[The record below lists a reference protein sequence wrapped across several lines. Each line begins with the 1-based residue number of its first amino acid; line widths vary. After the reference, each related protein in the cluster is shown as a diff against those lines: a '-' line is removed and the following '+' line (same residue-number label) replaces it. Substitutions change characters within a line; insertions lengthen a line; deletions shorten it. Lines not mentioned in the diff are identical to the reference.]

1 MNRFEKKYRGLSA
14 KLPNSIQV
22 IGYPKTGNTWFR
34 FLVGRYLQSL
44 ARTDELILLE
54 GTAEEA
60 ALLGA
65 IGCPPISVTHG
76 NLKWNT
82 QTAADLTEANSVGPY
97 VVTSQVVLIC
107 RHPLDALLSHYMH
120 NKNQAGAEV
129 RTQYES
135 FDAFIN
141 SPVHGL
147 EKFCRYYSLWAEA
160 LRSALAFLV
169 RYEDL
174 KRDPLGTVTAVLDY
188 LSLPVEPHHLR
199 EAAEFASFDNMKRI
213 EASNAPSFKSSGFR
227 VFATGDKNNPDA
239 FHVRRGL
246 VGGYREHLTQSQIV
260 HYTQFIHERLPEIF
274 RY

>member
-1 MNRFEKKYRGLSA
+1 MNLVKKYRDLSA
-14 KLPNSIQV
+14 NLSIQV

-44 ARTDELILLE
+44 AHADELILLE

-60 ALLGA
+60 ALLDT
-65 IGCPPISVTHG
+65 IGCPPIAVTHG
-76 NLKWNT
+76 NLTWNT
-82 QTAADLTEANSVGPY
+82 QTTADLTEANSVGPY
-97 VVTSQVVLIC
+97 ILNAQVVLIC

-120 NKNQAGAEV
+120 NKNQAGAEA

-160 LRSALAFLV
+160 LRSGQAFLA

-174 KRDPLGTVTAVLDY
+174 KRDPLSTVTAVLNY
-188 LSLPVEPHHLR
+188 LSLPVEPVCLK
-199 EAAEFASFDNMKRI
+199 EAVEYASFDNMKRM

-260 HYTQFIHERLPEIF
+260 HYTQFIHERLPKIF